1 MTIREK
7 ATKALENTNHEIKD
21 LTWQIEQI
29 TLNLGDEAHEDAY
42 GMNPGIG
49 TAHTALKISNL
60 AARLKAAK
68 RQKDILNIILREDD

>member
-7 ATKALENTNHEIKD
+7 AAKALENTYNEIKD

-29 TLNLGDEAHEDAY
+29 TLNLGDHAHEDAY
-42 GMNPGIG
+42 GMHPGIG
-49 TAHTALKISNL
+49 TAHTALEIANL

-68 RQKDILNIILREDD
+68 RQKDVLDYILREDD